1 MRKASPGYLL
11 GGASLFLNIIV
22 TVLHGVCYGSSRAFT
37 PGGSF
42 IEAVTVSFGFLS
54 CFVVL
59 ALLLILT
66 NVSKMNAR
74 VPREGW
80 KTITYE
86 CGIGY
91 FITATGVTAGGITWS
106 ALQAVSEA
114 AGSGIGSKRQA
125 LLIARCAL
133 WALSVLTQGMLCGIL
148 LTTASSN
155 DNCNQWPTPIPYEL
169 SSIAP
174 NRTEVHQKG
183 ASRAASSIAESQCPS
198 IETITPNR
206 PSISRKT
213 SHRSDRYSG
222 KTLIQ
227 SDSKSNSLDLDS
239 TLIPYPES
247 ATTRTTVSAS
257 YEDQGSGKGHSRPQQ
272 LQRSSSQIK
281 RSLDSVML
289 RPSSTI
295 SSSTQ
300 LEPNKQPPPKVKVP
314 DESNIH
320 PLFRSGSRS
329 PPPTATPSTMVVAA
343 PDAGQTITVS
353 TLQRMRSTRSFG
365 TYSSRRKSLLE
376 QTDYLF
382 EDVERKAGSILG

>member
-1 MRKASPGYLL
+1 MLKASAGYLL

-22 TVLHGVCYGSSRAFT
+22 TVLHGVCYRSSRVFT

-42 IEAVTVSFGFLS
+42 IEAVTVSFSVLS

-66 NVSKMNAR
+66 NASKVNAR

-80 KTITYE
+80 KTITYGT
-86 CGIGY
+86 GIGY
-91 FITATGVTAGGITWS
+91 FITVTGVMAGGIAWS

-114 AGSGIGSKRQA
+114 TGSGVGSNRQA

-133 WALSVLTQGMLCGIL
+133 WAVSVLTQGMLCGVL
-148 LTTASSN
+148 LTTTSSN
-155 DNCNQWPTPIPYEL
+155 DNCNQWPAPIPYEL
-169 SSIAP
+169 GSIAS
-174 NRTEVHQKG
+174 NRPEIHQKG
-183 ASRAASSIAESQCPS
+183 ESRAPSSIAESQCPC
-198 IETITPNR
+198 IETITPHR
-206 PSISRKT
+206 SSISRKT
-213 SHRSDRYSG
+213 SRLSDCYSG

-227 SDSKSNSLDLDS
+227 SDSKSNSFDLDS
-239 TLIPYPES
+239 ALIPYPES

-257 YEDQGSGKGHSRPQQ
+257 YEDQGSDKGHIRLQQ

-289 RPSSTI
+289 RPSSTM

-300 LEPNKQPPPKVKVP
+300 LEPFKQPPSKLKVP

-343 PDAGQTITVS
+343 PDAGQTITVK

-365 TYSSRRKSLLE
+365 TYSSRRKSFLE
-376 QTDYLF
+376 QTNHLF
-382 EDVERKAGSILG
+382 EDVEHNAGSTLG

>member
-1 MRKASPGYLL
+1 MLKAFVGYLL
-11 GGASLFLNIIV
+11 GGVSLFLNIIV
-22 TVLHGVCYGSSRAFT
+22 TILHGVCYGSSRAYT

-42 IEAVTVSFGFLS
+42 IEAITVSFSVLS

-66 NVSKMNAR
+66 NASKLDAR
-74 VPREGW
+74 VPQEGW
-80 KTITYE
+80 KIITYGT
-86 CGIGY
+86 GIGY

-106 ALQAVSEA
+106 ALQAVTEA
-114 AGSGIGSKRQA
+114 TGSGVGANRQA

-133 WALSVLTQGMLCGIL
+133 WAVSVLAQGMLCGVL
-148 LTTASSN
+148 LTTTSN
-155 DNCNQWPTPIPYEL
+155 NDHCNQWPTPIPYEL
-169 SSIAP
+169 GSIAS
-174 NRTEVHQKG
+174 NRTEMHQKG
-183 ASRAASSIAESQCPS
+183 ASRAPSSIAESQCPS
-198 IETITPNR
+198 IETITPHR
-206 PSISRKT
+206 SSISRKT
-213 SHRSDRYSG
+213 SCRSDRYSG

-227 SDSKSNSLDLDS
+227 PDSKSNSFDLDS
-239 TLIPYPES
+239 TPIPNPES
-247 ATTRTTVSAS
+247 ATTRTTVSVS
-257 YEDQGSGKGHSRPQQ
+257 YEDQGSDKGHSRPQQ
-272 LQRSSSQIK
+272 LQRSGSQIK

-289 RPSSTI
+289 RPSSTV

-300 LEPNKQPPPKVKVP
+300 LEPIRQPPSKLKLP

-343 PDAGQTITVS
+343 PDAGQTITVT

-376 QTDYLF
+376 QTDYLY
-382 EDVERKAGSILG
+382 EDVEHKAGSILG